1 MSKKYTILEAAKEV
15 LLSFDN
21 QPMSV
26 AEIYAKILERSL
38 YTFRAQAPV
47 SVLRS
52 GRSISYTMNLAEN
65 SVSMRKIKGG

>member
-1 MSKKYTILEAAKEV
+1 MGKKYTILEAAKEV

-52 GRSISYTMNLAEN
+52 VHFEPKPLYLY
-65 SVSMRKIKGG
+65 

>member
-26 AEIYAKILERSL
+26 AAYLHR
-38 YTFRAQAPV
+38 
-47 SVLRS
+47 
-52 GRSISYTMNLAEN
+52 
-65 SVSMRKIKGG
+65 

>member
-38 YTFRAQAPV
+38 YTLIPQHYNLTLF
-47 SVLRS
+47 
-52 GRSISYTMNLAEN
+52 IS
-65 SVSMRKIKGG
+65 S